1 MTDIAPVYGPKGIRV
16 NCIAPGMINT
26 PMRAA
31 VMAKSG
37 LDVEKVNKALIQRT
51 SLGIEGSAW
60 DIAKATLFLAGPDA
74 QYITSVLLP
83 VDAGVTMRLGG

>member
-1 MTDIAPVYGPKGIRV
+1 
-16 NCIAPGMINT
+16 
-26 PMRAA
+26 
-31 VMAKSG
+31 MAKSG

-60 DIAKATLFLAGPDA
+60 DIAKATLFLAGPVA